1 MITARWPRCGLFLA
15 LLALL
20 AVSLL
25 APGGTLAQDAPA
37 PPADTVPPI
46 IVQPN
51 NLVVAA
57 VDGSGAAVNYAI
69 PTANDETDG
78 PVAVACVPAPGT
90 IFPLGGTL
98 ITCGAHDAAG
108 NQAAVTF
115 TITDTDQ
122 TPPVITWPAD
132 IVVDAMDA
140 TGAVVNYAAPAA
152 VDNVNGAVAVG
163 CTMPAGSLFPV
174 GTTAVTCSAQD
185 AAGNVANPVTFH
197 VTVNPPPPPPPPPSP
212 TPTATATPPPT
223 ATEEA
228 TATEPATATETATT
242 TPEATATETPSSTS
256 EPTITATPSST
267 SESTATA
274 TETVTSTPTPGPAT
288 GAPTPTATAPATE
301 TPQATAAS
309 TPTNTLVSMAD
320 AATEIK
326 PAAVI
331 EVPTPKS
338 TPTQAIPSIPVSIP
352 TPAATATATVEVP
365 AALELPWPPP
375 ADFILVTDGGPIDGL
390 SAIWNN
396 QDFPISQEFGHTEFS
411 VQHYSWYAYG
421 ADYGLDGYEH
431 PGIDIAMPAGTPLYS
446 PVDGVVKV
454 AGGVPYYT
462 YYGNGQPG
470 VGELLI
476 ETADGNEVILGHMG
490 RITVQEGQRVEA
502 GQFVGL
508 SGGDN
513 GDHLHLETREIQ
525 PWDSYRIVDPRHSFL
540 IPALENRARQSETKT
555 PVDDESA
562 SRRTA

>member
-1 MITARWPRCGLFLA
+1 MITARWRRWSLFLA

-20 AVSLL
+20 AVSLQ
-25 APGGTLAQDAPA
+25 APTRTLAQEAPA
-37 PPADTVPPI
+37 PPADTVPPVM
-46 IVQPN
+46 VQPN
-51 NLVVAA
+51 NLLVAA
-57 VDGSGAAVNYAI
+57 VDGSGAAVTYAI

-78 PVAVACVPAPGT
+78 PVDVVCAPSPGS

-98 ITCGAHDAAG
+98 TTCSAYDGAG

-115 TITDTDQ
+115 TITVTDQ

-132 IVVDAMDA
+132 IVVDAVDA
-140 TGAVVNYAAPAA
+140 TGVVVNYAVPAA

-163 CTMPAGSLFPV
+163 CDIPTGSLFPV
-174 GTTAVTCSAQD
+174 GTTAVTCFAQD
-185 AAGNVANPVTFH
+185 AAGNAASPVTFH
-197 VTVNPPPPPPPPPSP
+197 VTVNPPPPPPPSP
-212 TPTATATPPPT
+212 TPTSPATPP
-223 ATEEA
+223 ATEA
-228 TATEPATATETATT
+228 TTPEATATETATT
-242 TPEATATETPSSTS
+242 TPEATATETETSVPEATETETASPTS
-256 EPTITATPSST
+256 EPTATEPASPSS
-267 SESTATA
+267 EPAA
-274 TETVTSTPTPGPAT
+274 TETTASTPTPKPAT
-288 GAPTPTATAPATE
+288 TTPTLTAPVTATD
-301 TPQATAAS
+301 TPQATADS
-309 TPTNTLVSMAD
+309 TPVNTLVSIAD
-320 AATEIK
+320 AATEIE
-326 PAAVI
+326 AAVAI

-338 TPTQAIPSIPVSIP
+338 TPTQSVTSIPVSIP
-352 TPAATATATVEVP
+352 MPAATATATVEVP

-375 ADFILVTDGGPIDGL
+375 PDFILVTDGGPIDGL

-421 ADYGLDGYEH
+421 TDYGLDGYEH

-540 IPALENRARQSETKT
+540 IPALDNTVHQS
-555 PVDDESA
+555 
-562 SRRTA
+562 